1 MTQAVA
7 INQLRLTYDNKLE
20 VLKGVSLDVN
30 KGEMVTLL
38 GPSGC
43 GKTTTLRSLAG
54 LETPSSG
61 EIIINGETV
70 FSSEKG
76 INIPTEKRGLSMVFQ
91 SYAIWPHMTV
101 FNNVAFGLKIRGYKK
116 EEIKEMAYDAL
127 KMVHLEQM
135 ADRPSPMLSGGQQQ
149 RVALARSIAYRPE
162 ILLFDEPLS
171 NLDAKLRQEMREEIR
186 ELQQKLGFAGVFV
199 THDQEEALA
208 ISDRII
214 AMNNGIIEQDSAPEE
229 IFRKPKTRFVAGFIG
244 SAILAEGKVVGK
256 EGQFLIFQSKEGA
269 LIYLNN
275 IHNLDPQE
283 IRWATFKISDIKLD
297 PTPENEVNGW
307 SGQVL
312 SKTFFGDHYNY
323 RVNWNGLAFNL
334 YLPIENAQIHSDTV
348 SFNIE
353 PVHCIAVGE

>member
-1 MTQAVA
+1 MTQALT
-7 INQLRLTYDNKLE
+7 INHLRLTYDNKLE

-43 GKTTTLRSLAG
+43 GKTTILRSLAG

-61 EIIINGETV
+61 EIIIDGKTV
-70 FSSEKG
+70 FSSEKS

-116 EEIKEMAYDAL
+116 EEIKEMVYDAL

-149 RVALARSIAYRPE
+149 RVALARSIAYHPE

-214 AMNNGIIEQDSAPEE
+214 AMNNGIIDQDSTPED

-244 SAILAEGKVVGK
+244 SAVLTEGKVVGE
-256 EGQFLIFQSKEGA
+256 EGEFLVFQTQAGDV
-269 LIYLNN
+269 IHINN
-275 IHNLDPQE
+275 IHNLNPQE
-283 IRWATFKISDIKLD
+283 IHWAAFKISDIKLE
-297 PTPENEVNGW
+297 PSPESQVNRW
-307 SGQVL
+307 SGQVI

-323 RVNWNGLAFNL
+323 RLNWNGRIFNL
-334 YLPIENAQIHSDTV
+334 YLPIENAQVHNDTV
-348 SFNIE
+348 PFNVE
-353 PVHCIAVGE
+353 PAHCIAVRD